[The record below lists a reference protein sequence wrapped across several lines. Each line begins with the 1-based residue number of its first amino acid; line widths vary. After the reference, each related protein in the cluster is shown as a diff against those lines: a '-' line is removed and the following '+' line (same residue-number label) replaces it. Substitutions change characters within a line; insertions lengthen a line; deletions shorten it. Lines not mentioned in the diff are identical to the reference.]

1 MRKSTFVSGIA
12 VMTVAA
18 AAFAPA
24 GASASRTGVPLTKVQ
39 YLADLRAATT
49 QSVRAENAALGSLQA
64 KGTTASQVR
73 AKFRSW
79 GKTESKLG
87 ASFAALNP
95 PAAAKTANSHLAS
108 AERTFGSQLTAL
120 AARFSATK
128 VGIAKL
134 LLGTNLT
141 GKTLVDRA
149 LAELRAA
156 GFKT

>member
-1 MRKSTFVSGIA
+1 M
-12 VMTVAA
+12 AA
-18 AAFAPA
+18 
-24 GASASRTGVPLTKVQ
+24 PLTKGQ
-39 YLADLRAATT
+39 YLAELRAAHT
-49 QSVRAENAALGSLQA
+49 QSLRAENAALGSLQT

-73 AKFRSW
+73 ARFRTW

-87 ASFAALNP
+87 VSFAALDP
-95 PAAAKTANSHLAS
+95 PAAARTANLHLAS

-120 AARFSATK
+120 TARFSGTK